1 MVPLINN
8 SPLGLSRTFRT
19 PLKGD
24 VLSCPAIHP
33 SYGKTFCDIVRLCP
47 VLSGREYK
55 VLKFYIRLEIR
66 TFLLSKTKGRILS
79 VYAYAFKPR
88 QMSAN
93 TFFSHVIKAWR
104 AEILLNRHNSWG
116 ARLWEVLL
124 VNFNQCVENSQN
136 MRVAVSCQNKRIGA
150 V

>member
-1 MVPLINN
+1 MVPLIKN

-33 SYGKTFCDIVRLCP
+33 SYGKTFCDIVRPCP
-47 VLSGREYK
+47 VLSGGEYK

-66 TFLLSKTKGRILS
+66 TFLISKTERRILS
-79 VYAYAFKPR
+79 VFTHALRPR
-88 QMSAN
+88 QISVN

-104 AEILLNRHNSWG
+104 AEIFLNCHNSWG
-116 ARLWEVLL
+116 VRLLEILL
-124 VNFNQCVENSQN
+124 VNFN
-136 MRVAVSCQNKRIGA
+136 
-150 V
+150 